1 MKKQVK
7 GIIGLGAVLALLGGG
22 YAALKLTDP
31 DKNNEG
37 TESSSAVSSIDDKE
51 KEGAGTLLI
60 SDNGAEDADVK
71 SVTVKN
77 SSDELNVVILTEK
90 TEDSAARYTLDGYKD
105 IKMNTS
111 VIGTLVNNG
120 NGLTAAALID
130 ENSSSLEKYGLAN
143 PKTTVVFN
151 YASGTVRTLYIGN
164 EAPTGSGI
172 YVMTDESTSVYT
184 VQSSYLANYE
194 KTTKELIEKTVL
206 EKPADEDMPIIES
219 LRIEREN
226 LDYDILIR
234 YDHSAD
240 DTTMKGG
247 TSSTHLLIEPVE
259 ANLTVERST
268 DITTGMFGLTAEDIY
283 TAHCSESDIAQAGLS
298 EPFCKVSMDCGD
310 GKSYVLLLSE
320 TFTDDSG
327 KHCYGMLEGGNVIYI
342 LSPDKARWTTV
353 LPIDIASRII
363 ISDYVWYLSELNVKC
378 GTEEKAFRISP
389 KTADTDLN
397 TAKAEDFNVICNG
410 NALDSERFRTF
421 YSFLVGTNAEEFA
434 YDEELPSSEP
444 LASVSFKNSCTGKE
458 TTIDFY
464 DYSAMKVLI
473 AVNGESKF
481 FCTKSYVNTLS
492 ENIKL
497 IETEQDYIKT
507 W

>member
-31 DKNNEG
+31 DKNKEG
-37 TESSSAVSSIDDKE
+37 ESSSAVASIDDEE

-60 SDNGAEDADVK
+60 SDNGEEADVK

-77 SSDELNVVILTEK
+77 SSDELNVVILSEK
-90 TEDSAARYTLDGYKD
+90 TENSATRYTLDGYQD
-105 IKMNTS
+105 LNMNIS

-120 NGLTAAALID
+120 NGLTALALID
-130 ENSSSLEKYGLAN
+130 ENCSSLEKYGLDN

-164 EAPTGSGI
+164 EAPSGSGI

-226 LDYDILIR
+226 LDYDILIQ

-268 DITTGMFGLTAEDIY
+268 DITTGMFGLSAEDIY
-283 TAHCSESDIAQAGLS
+283 SAHCTESDIAQAGLS
-298 EPFCKVSMDCGD
+298 EPFCRVTMDCGD

-327 KHCYGMLEGGNVIYI
+327 KHCYGMLEGSKVIFI
-342 LSPDKARWTTV
+342 LSPDKAKWTTV

-378 GTEEKAFRISP
+378 GTEEKEFKIAP
-389 KTADTDLN
+389 KSADTDLN
-397 TAKAEDFNVICNG
+397 TAKTEDFSVTCNG
-410 NALDSERFRTF
+410 NALDAERFRTF
-421 YSFLVGTNAEEFA
+421 YSFLVSTNAEEFA
-434 YDEELPSSEP
+434 YDEELPNSEP
-444 LASVSFKNSCTGKE
+444 LASVSFKNSYTGKS

-481 FCTKSYVNTLS
+481 FCTKSYLNTLS
-492 ENIKL
+492 ENVKL
-497 IETEQDYIKT
+497 IETDQDYIKT